1 MLERAFENNPERF
14 VRGMPKP
21 AALPTEVWINKPN
34 ETVVGE
40 PTNASGVESS
50 SVGGLSPENGFHIS
64 PISHERES
72 DRDLCTG
79 QNQVSDYLA
88 H

>member
-1 MLERAFENNPERF
+1 
-14 VRGMPKP
+14 MPKP
-21 AALPTEVWINKPN
+21 AALPTEVWINKPK

-40 PTNASGVESS
+40 PRDTTGVEISS
-50 SVGGLSPENGFHIS
+50 IGGLSPENGFSVS
-64 PISHERES
+64 PIAYERES

-79 QNQVSDYLA
+79 QNQVSDDLA

>member
-1 MLERAFENNPERF
+1 MA
-14 VRGMPKP
+14 KP

-40 PTNASGVESS
+40 PINASGVESS
-50 SVGGLSPENGFHIS
+50 SVGGLSPENGPHIS
-64 PISHERES
+64 LISHELES

-79 QNQVSDYLA
+79 QNQVSDYFA